1 MIVRYCSC
9 FFVVFYS
16 SFSSI
21 RHYLGR
27 GSGGGNQSNECC
39 RKTDWYR

>member
-9 FFVVFYS
+9 FFVVFCP

-27 GSGGGNQSNECC
+27 GSGGGNHGCGGSYW
-39 RKTDWYR
+39 TD

>member
-1 MIVRYCSC
+1 MLVRYCSC
-9 FFVVFYS
+9 FFVVFYY

-27 GSGGGNQSNECC
+27 GSGGSARFDVNL
-39 RKTDWYR
+39 